1 MRGKEINFCTILGK
15 MGITPA
21 YAGKR
26 LWFLQKRWCSWD
38 HPRVCGEKYN
48 AVDMQADYLGSP
60 PRMRGKGPASRR
72 FPARAEDHPRVC
84 GEKAQT
90 AQQTETQKGS
100 PPRMRGKVAGV
111 ARRPQT
117 AGITPAYAG
126 KRCVRCRRSPR
137 GRDHPRV
144 CGEKSR
150 CFMRWP
156 TRRGS
161 PPRMRGKGHPM
172 HPGPAY
178 TGITPAY
185 AGKSW
190 RVEIRSRSVWD
201 HPRVCGEKFDEITD
215 DGDLPGSPPRMRGKD
230 LQRPRQHRGTGI
242 TPAYAGKR

>member
-1 MRGKEINFCTILGK
+1 MRGKVGAVVCGVVYS
-15 MGITPA
+15 GITPA
-21 YAGKR
+21 YAGKSTLYSGIR
-26 LWFLQKRWCSWD
+26 RVVLGSPPRMRGKALRGGPMARPCRITPAYAGKRRPATGITPAYAGKSAPFLILVTGNRD
-38 HPRVCGEKYN
+38 HPRVCGEKRKGCSTIPTL
-48 AVDMQADYLGSP
+48 LGSP

-144 CGEKSR
+144 CGEKTKKI
-150 CFMRWP
+150 P
-156 TRRGS
+156 
-161 PPRMRGKGHPM
+161 
-172 HPGPAY
+172 
-178 TGITPAY
+178 
-185 AGKSW
+185 
-190 RVEIRSRSVWD
+190 
-201 HPRVCGEKFDEITD
+201 
-215 DGDLPGSPPRMRGKD
+215 
-230 LQRPRQHRGTGI
+230 
-242 TPAYAGKR
+242 